1 MMRLILIAI
10 LLGLL
15 TACGSFGT
23 APSSQLVQKALA
35 IQLAQTQ
42 QQLNQQLKPA
52 APITIEVDRLKIT
65 AKQPLVGQ
73 SLPTYRVQGK
83 SDLTIQLQKRRV
95 KQQQKPFE
103 VYLQRQ
109 NEGKTWR
116 LLLPEA
122 RGRGNISTW
131 RSYLI

>member
-1 MMRLILIAI
+1 MVRLILIGI
-10 LLGLL
+10 LLGIL
-15 TACGSFGT
+15 TACGSLGT
-23 APSSQLVQKALA
+23 VPSNQLVQKALA

-42 QQLNQQLKPA
+42 QQLNQQLKPV
-52 APITIEVDRLKIT
+52 APIKIEIARFKIT
-65 AKQPLVGQ
+65 SKQPLVGQ
-73 SLPTYRVQGK
+73 NLPIYRVQGK
-83 SDLTIQLQKRRV
+83 SDLTVQLQKRRI

-122 RGRGNISTW
+122 SSKGNISNW